1 MMDRGLNSALK
12 NLAQKFGIDL
22 IYLFGSQAE
31 KGKSYIEGER
41 VTLEEFSDLDIAIS
55 FKKPPEHL
63 IHVYGELFMEISEI
77 FDPFHIDLV
86 FIHEMNPLFQYEIIK
101 GIRIYEEDESVAEDF
116 EEMVMKKAADLAF
129 KKRMM
134 DRDIMEAIEDGYFEF
149 EYKPAP

>member
-1 MMDRGLNSALK
+1 MNDK
-12 NLAQKFGIDL
+12 NLKSVLKDLSKKFGIDL

-31 KGKSYIEGER
+31 KGKSYIEGQR
-41 VTLEEFSDLDIAIS
+41 VTLEGFSDLDVAIS

-63 IHVYGELFMEISEI
+63 IRVYGELYMEISEI

-101 GIRIYEEDESVAEDF
+101 GIRVYEEDERMVENF

-134 DRDIMEAIEDGYFEF
+134 DRDIIEAIEDGYFEF